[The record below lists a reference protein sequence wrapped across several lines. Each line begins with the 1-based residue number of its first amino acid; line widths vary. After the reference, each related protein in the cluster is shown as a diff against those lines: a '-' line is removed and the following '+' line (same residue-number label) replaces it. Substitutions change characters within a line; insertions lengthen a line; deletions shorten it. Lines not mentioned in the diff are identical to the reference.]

1 MYLPFDLN
9 ELHTTE
15 LGAIR
20 MRKALYLLP
29 SDDPI
34 AWCRDAIEQYGI
46 NLILREGKNW
56 YITTDRF
63 ELTVNASTLNVITA
77 RSC

>member
-1 MYLPFDLN
+1 MCLPFDLN

-34 AWCRDAIEQYGI
+34 AWCKSIIEQYGI